1 MATFVRPPQSNWFQP
16 ATMPRPLSS
25 AACKY
30 AWRLL
35 AKWFC
40 GHGFAWVANAALS
53 FFYAPAVIV
62 DSATA
67 AALAA
72 IKPGAGSNAAPTGDI
87 NRVRKVGSIIATGS
101 GSTVTVGRKRA

>member
-1 MATFVRPPQSNWFQP
+1 
-16 ATMPRPLSS
+16 LSS
-25 AACKY
+25 AACEY

-35 AKWFC
+35 AKPFY
-40 GHGFAWVANAALS
+40 GHGFVWVANAARC

-72 IKPGAGSNAAPTGDI
+72 IKPDASSGAAPIGDI

>member
-25 AACKY
+25 AACEY

-35 AKWFC
+35 AMWFS
-40 GHGFAWVANAALS
+40 GHGFAWVANAARS
-53 FFYAPAVIV
+53 FFYAPVLIV

-87 NRVRKVGSIIATGS
+87 NRVRNRGSIIATGS
-101 GSTVTVGRKRA
+101 GTTVPVRRQPP

>member
-25 AACKY
+25 AACEY

-67 AALAA
+67 AAPAA

-101 GSTVTVGRKRA
+101 GSTVNAGRKRA